1 MTTGRGSRL
10 AWGVLAYNVGV
21 ILWGAYVR
29 ATGSGAGCG
38 GHWPLCNG
46 AVVPAVSTA
55 ATAIEFSHRLSS
67 GLALAGVLLLAVQ
80 TWRDCAPGHPAR
92 TGAAF
97 SVLFILTEAALGAAL
112 VLFALVAD
120 NASVA
125 RALFMALHL
134 VNTFALV
141 ASLTLTAHWLS
152 GGAPL
157 RPSKRPGASVAL
169 AVVGLS
175 VLLAG
180 ASGAVAALG
189 DTLYPSGSLAE
200 ALRADLSQTSQAL
213 IRMRVLHPTIAIVV
227 GFGIVGLVRTRS
239 SVRQSQLG
247 TVTVG
252 LVIIQIA
259 LGGLNTMLLA
269 PVWLQLVHLLVADL
283 MWIALVLLAA
293 SVLAERREPAR
304 QVANR

>member
-1 MTTGRGSRL
+1 MNRNSRL

-46 AVVPAVSTA
+46 AVLPAISTS
-55 ATAIEFSHRLSS
+55 ATAIELSHRLSS
-67 GLALAGVLLLAVQ
+67 GLALAGVLALAVQ
-80 TWRDCAPGHPAR
+80 TWRGCAPGDPAR
-92 TGAAF
+92 KGAAF

-120 NASVA
+120 NASFA

-157 RPSKRPGASVAL
+157 RPRERPGASVAL
-169 AVVGLS
+169 ALLALS

-180 ASGAVAALG
+180 TSGAVAALG

-200 ALRADLSQTSQAL
+200 ALRADLSQSSQIL

-227 GFGIVGLVRTRS
+227 GFGIVWLVRARS
-239 SVRQSQLG
+239 SVRRSRMG
-247 TVTVG
+247 AVTVG
-252 LVIIQIA
+252 LVVMQIA
-259 LGGLNTMLLA
+259 LGGLNTVLLA

-283 MWIALVLLAA
+283 LWIALVLLAA
-293 SVLAERREPAR
+293 TVLAAPRPPAHR
-304 QVANR
+304 MANS